1 MAYGDVINMP
11 SKRSGVPIT
20 ARRVEHG
27 FDIIAGGSILFSLD
41 DPAPGINYS
50 HYCYRL
56 AQLAESSRN
65 AGYQQALADIRAQLG
80 IQS

>member
-11 SKRSGVPIT
+11 SKRSGIPIT
-20 ARRVEHG
+20 ARRVDHG
-27 FDIIAGGSILFSLD
+27 FDIIAGGSIVFSLD
-41 DPAPGINYS
+41 DPTGNYS
-50 HYCYRL
+50 NYCQRL

-80 IQS
+80 IQA